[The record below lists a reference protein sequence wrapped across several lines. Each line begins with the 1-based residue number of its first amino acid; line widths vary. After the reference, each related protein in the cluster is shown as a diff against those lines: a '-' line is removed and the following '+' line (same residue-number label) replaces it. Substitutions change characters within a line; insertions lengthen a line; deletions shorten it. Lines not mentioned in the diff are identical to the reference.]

1 MFADFHTN
9 TCDMCHSSVWVVGRA
24 IVAAKANQGGEP
36 PFSQQTLGFCAGAKD
51 STPRSI
57 SNS

>member
-1 MFADFHTN
+1 
-9 TCDMCHSSVWVVGRA
+9 MCHSSVWVMGRA
-24 IVAAKANQGGEP
+24 IVAAKANQGGEAP
-36 PFSQQTLGFCAGAKD
+36 LSQQILGLCAAAKD